1 VIKGKAKIEE
11 FGPVIGD
18 ILGKVGQYLEKVKSP
33 PTGAPFTRTFQFEK
47 EVLEFEAG
55 FPVARGVAPH
65 GEITVTE
72 LPGALVATT
81 VHVGPQETSELA
93 YKAIHSWM
101 AQNKK
106 AEAGAPWE
114 VYLTDP
120 ERTPADQAKTQIYF
134 PVC

>member
-1 VIKGKAKIEE
+1 M
-11 FGPVIGD
+11 
-18 ILGKVGQYLEKVKSP
+18 
-33 PTGAPFTRTFQFEK
+33 
-47 EVLEFEAG
+47 
-55 FPVARGVAPH
+55 
-65 GEITVTE
+65 TE

-120 ERTPADQAKTQIYF
+120 ERTPADQAKTQICF
-134 PVC
+134 PVR